1 MVDFE
6 SVEDVGVVVVFGKV
20 GDTVVVVIVVGGSVL
35 IYIVVIVVVVVG
47 GVGGV
52 VVVGLY
58 EKYLRKK
65 PVFLFVFIP
74 VLN

>member
-20 GDTVVVVIVVGGSVL
+20 GDTVVVVIVVGGSVV
-35 IYIVVIVVVVVG
+35 IYIVVIVVVVVV
-47 GVGGV
+47 VGGV

>member
-6 SVEDVGVVVVFGKV
+6 GVEDAGVVVVFGKV
-20 GDTVVVVIVVGGSVL
+20 GDTVVVVIVVGGSVVV
-35 IYIVVIVVVVVG
+35 YIVVIVVVVV
-47 GVGGV
+47 VGSV

>member
-20 GDTVVVVIVVGGSVL
+20 GDTVVVVIVVGGSVV
-35 IYIVVIVVVVVG
+35 IYIVVIVVV
-47 GVGGV
+47 V

>member
-20 GDTVVVVIVVGGSVL
+20 GDTVVVVIVVGGSVV
-35 IYIVVIVVVVVG
+35 IYIVVIVVVV
-47 GVGGV
+47 VGGV

-65 PVFLFVFIP
+65 PVFLSVFIP

>member
-1 MVDFE
+1 MIDFE
-6 SVEDVGVVVVFGKV
+6 DVEDAGVVVVFGKV
-20 GDTVVVVIVVGGSVL
+20 GDTVVVVIVVGGSVVV
-35 IYIVVIVVVVVG
+35 YIVVIVVVVVV
-47 GVGGV
+47 VGGV